1 MVDIQRL
8 FARTSPVWGWF
19 VMVASALLTP
29 FAYAPYRLYW
39 LMPILVAVMLVV
51 AVKYQPY
58 RLRMVYV
65 WALLAYF
72 VQCYW
77 INIALHDIAG
87 LPSYISIPLTALL
100 PAYLAL
106 YPTLTIWLCEKIR
119 LPVVWRLLL
128 VFPLAWTLT
137 EFIRERALTGFGWG
151 AIGYSQIAE
160 SPLAAYAPVSGIA
173 LVTWATAVVSAAL
186 AALILCKPVWQK
198 AVHLISAIVV
208 IAVGL
213 LLGQQRWT
221 QADGSSATVALLQGN
236 IEQSMKWDPEAF
248 QHTIQTYY
256 DMVAETSAD
265 IVILPETAIP
275 VMRQDLPDGLLE
287 QFASTAKRN
296 NAALAMGIP
305 QYTPTGRQYLN
316 SVINLSEFNPEQT
329 DQPLPSYSKDH
340 LVPFGEFKP
349 IFTDWLYSMMNMPL
363 ADFSEGGNKQAPLQ
377 LANQRIAFNI
387 CYEDSFGDDLIA
399 SAKTST
405 LLSNVSNMAWYGTSH
420 AMDLQLQQSQARAL
434 ELGRY
439 MVRSTNTGLTA
450 VLDPQGHITALAPRD
465 TKQVLTV
472 KIQGYQGLTPYMQL
486 GSTWPLAIVF
496 SVLLLLL
503 YGYSRRMPPSRH

>member
-1 MVDIQRL
+1 MNPHRL
-8 FARTSPVWGWF
+8 FSLLRQPILYWPLLLG
-19 VMVASALLTP
+19 SALLTP
-29 FAYAPYRLYW
+29 LAFAPYRLYW
-39 LMPILVAVMLVV
+39 LMPLLFGLLLLLTH
-51 AVKYQPY
+51 
-58 RLRMVYV
+58 LRPQYMVRSAYL
-65 WALLAYF
+65 WGLAAYTAQF
-72 VQCYW
+72 YW
-77 INIALHDIAG
+77 INIALHDVAG
-87 LPSYISIPLTALL
+87 LPQLYAVPLTLLL

-106 YPTLTIWLCEKIR
+106 YPALCFWLLEKFR
-119 LPVVWRLLL
+119 LPALPRLLL
-128 VFPLAWTLT
+128 VLPPLWTLG
-137 EFIRERALTGFGWG
+137 EYAREHALTGFGWG
-151 AIGYSQIAE
+151 ALGYSQIAA
-160 SPLAAYAPVSGIA
+160 SPLAGFAPVGGIH
-173 LVTWATAVVSAAL
+173 LVTLATAGL
-186 AALILCKPVWQK
+186 AALWVT
-198 AVHLISAIVV
+198 
-208 IAVGL
+208 L
-213 LLGQQRWT
+213 LL
-221 QADGSSATVALLQGN
+221 ADTLRPRLGALAMAVLLLVAGYGLKQHAFTMPDGTRASVALGQGN
-236 IEQSMKWDPEAF
+236 IEQTLKWNPEQVAPTL
-248 QHTIQTYY
+248 QRYY
-256 DMVAETSAD
+256 NQVAESHAD
-265 IVILPETAIP
+265 IVILPETSIP
-275 VMRQDLPDGLLE
+275 VMRQDLPEGIIN
-287 QFASTAKRN
+287 QFADQAARN
-296 NAALAMGIP
+296 GSALALGIA
-305 QYTPTGRQYLN
+305 QYTDNGQGYLN
-316 SVINLSEFNPEQT
+316 AVINLSDYNPEQP
-329 DQPLPSYSKDH
+329 DALPFYAKDH

-349 IFTDWLYSMMNMPL
+349 ILTDWLYSMMNMPL

-503 YGYSRRMPPSRH
+503 YGYSRRMPASRH

>member
-1 MVDIQRL
+1 
-8 FARTSPVWGWF
+8 
-19 VMVASALLTP
+19 
-29 FAYAPYRLYW
+29 
-39 LMPILVAVMLVV
+39 
-51 AVKYQPY
+51 
-58 RLRMVYV
+58 
-65 WALLAYF
+65 
-72 VQCYW
+72 
-77 INIALHDIAG
+77 
-87 LPSYISIPLTALL
+87 
-100 PAYLAL
+100 
-106 YPTLTIWLCEKIR
+106 
-119 LPVVWRLLL
+119 
-128 VFPLAWTLT
+128 
-137 EFIRERALTGFGWG
+137 
-151 AIGYSQIAE
+151 
-160 SPLAAYAPVSGIA
+160 
-173 LVTWATAVVSAAL
+173 
-186 AALILCKPVWQK
+186 
-198 AVHLISAIVV
+198 
-208 IAVGL
+208 
-213 LLGQQRWT
+213 
-221 QADGSSATVALLQGN
+221 
-236 IEQSMKWDPEAF
+236 MKWDPEAF

-316 SVINLSEFNPEQT
+316 SVINLSEFDPEQT
-329 DQPLPSYSKDH
+329 DKPLPSYSKDH

-349 IFTDWLYSMMNMPL
+349 IFTDWLYRMMHMPL
-363 ADFSEGGNKQAPLQ
+363 ADFSEGGNNQAPLQ
-377 LANQRIAFNI
+377 LANQQIAFNI

-465 TKQVLTV
+465 TKQVLAVT
-472 KIQGYQGLTPYMQL
+472 IQGYQGLTPYMQL

-496 SVLLLLL
+496 TVLLLLL
-503 YGYSRRMPPSRH
+503 YGYSRRNPTQQ